1 MRRRKGI
8 QYIALRDGSR
18 PVDVYVGMRVKNR
31 RVLVGM
37 GQDELGERIGLTF
50 QQIQKYERGKSRIS
64 AGKLWEISGI
74 LGVPV
79 KWFFEGADKPNVQ
92 AEYTQEERKKLKLA
106 RAFNACPKETQD
118 HLLALFKAVA
128 GMKGGA

>member
-1 MRRRKGI
+1 VKRRKSL
-8 QYIALRDGSR
+8 QYVALRDGHR
-18 PVDVYVGMRVKNR
+18 PVDVYVGRRVRNR

-37 GQDELGERIGLTF
+37 DQEELGKHLGLTF
-50 QQIQKYERGKSRIS
+50 QQIQKYERGKCRIS
-64 AGKLWEISGI
+64 AGKIWDLSGI

-79 KWFFEGADKPNVQ
+79 EWFFEGADKPIVQ
-92 AEYTQEERKKLKLA
+92 AEYTHEERDKLKLA

-128 GMKGGA
+128 GMKDRA